1 MSRGD
6 RNEKKTPK
14 EAENKWLLPGSQER
28 ELIREEGVINGANA
42 AGSQVRAE
50 LRTSHGIYQHG

>member
-1 MSRGD
+1 MFRGD

-28 ELIREEGVINGANA
+28 ELIREEGVINSGKCCRKS
-42 AGSQVRAE
+42 SQS
-50 LRTSHGIYQHG
+50 RTENFPWDLATR